1 MNDWG
6 GPNWIAGPPG
16 GPYDRTDM
24 RQLPLADPGRPDV
37 RSPWRYLW
45 WIVTSQRGT
54 VLAAIAAG
62 VVWMVAQAVMPALIG
77 RAIDEGVSVD
87 DNGRLL
93 FWTSLLL
100 VAGLTQAV
108 AGIVRHRYSVSMWLD
123 AAYRTVQLV
132 SAHSARLGSTLSRR
146 ISTGEV
152 VSVGANDIAHIGN
165 SVDALGRAA
174 GSLVA
179 FLVVAAL
186 LLSTSTT
193 LGLLVLIG
201 VPLLAVA
208 IGPLLKPLQ
217 QRNTVA
223 REMQGELN
231 TLASDIVGGLRVL
244 RGIGGEQVF
253 SRRYAAESQRVRH
266 AGVRVGALQ
275 SSLDALQVLLPG
287 IFVVLVVWLG
297 ARFAV
302 AGQISAGELVAFY
315 GYAVFLMLP
324 LRTATEYANKLI
336 RARVAADRVLA
347 VLRLQPEVVDPVDP
361 APEPSDDT
369 LRDPVS
375 GFVARPG
382 RLTALVGEEPAQSAA
397 LADRLGYVVPSDAT
411 LGGVPM
417 SRLPREVLR
426 RRVLVSDTTA
436 TLFSGRL
443 RDELTGGRQVS
454 EPALASA
461 LHTASAGDVL
471 EALPDGLDEMVEE
484 RGRSFSGGQ
493 RQRLVLTRALL
504 ADPPVLVLVE
514 PTSAVDA
521 HTEARVADRLMDARA
536 GRTTVVVSASPLLLD
551 RVDDVAFLQGDR
563 IVAAGQHRD
572 LLETVSAYR
581 ATVTR
586 EEEE

>member
-1 MNDWG
+1 
-6 GPNWIAGPPG
+6 
-16 GPYDRTDM
+16 M

-45 WIVTSQRGT
+45 WIVTSQRAA
-54 VLAAIAAG
+54 VLATVAAG

-93 FWTSLLL
+93 FWTGLLL
-100 VAGLTQAV
+100 AAGLTQAV

-132 SAHSARLGSTLSRR
+132 NAHSARLGATLSRR
-146 ISTGEV
+146 IATGEV

-201 VPLLAVA
+201 VPLLTVA

-217 QRNTVA
+217 QRNTLA
-223 REMQGELN
+223 RSMQGELN

-253 SRRYAAESQRVRH
+253 ARRYAAESQRVRH

-287 IFVVLVVWLG
+287 VFVVLVVWIG

-324 LRTATEYANKLI
+324 LRTATEFANKLI

-361 APEPSDDT
+361 APEPTDDT
-369 LRDPVS
+369 LSDPVS

-382 RLTALVGEEPAQSAA
+382 RLTALVGEEPAESAA

-411 LGGVPM
+411 LGGIPM
-417 SRLPREVLR
+417 SRLPRDVLR

-443 RDELTGGRQVS
+443 RNELTGGRLVS
-454 EPALASA
+454 EPALTRA

-471 EALPDGLDEMVEE
+471 EALPGRLDETVEE

-521 HTEARVADRLMDARA
+521 HTEARVADRLLDARA
-536 GRTTVVVSASPLLLD
+536 GRTTVVVTASPLLLD

-563 IVAAGQHRD
+563 VVASGRHRD
-572 LLETVSAYR
+572 LLQTVPAYR

-586 EEEE
+586 EEDE

>member
-1 MNDWG
+1 
-6 GPNWIAGPPG
+6 
-16 GPYDRTDM
+16 M
-24 RQLPLADPGRPDV
+24 RDLPLADPGRPDL

-45 WIVTSQRGT
+45 WIVTMQRT
-54 VLAAIAAG
+54 AVLAAVATG
-62 VVWMVAQAVMPALIG
+62 VVWMVAQAVMPAIIG
-77 RAIDEGVSVD
+77 RAIDQGVSVD
-87 DNGRLL
+87 DNQRLL
-93 FWTSLLL
+93 YWTGLLL
-100 VAGLTQAV
+100 LAGIIQAV
-108 AGIVRHRYSVSMWLD
+108 AGIIRHRYSVSMWLD

-132 SAHSARLGSTLSRR
+132 SAHSARLGATLSRR
-146 ISTGEV
+146 IATGEV

-193 LGLLVLIG
+193 LGLIVLIG
-201 VPLLAVA
+201 VPLLTVA

-217 QRNTVA
+217 QRNAVA
-223 REMQGELN
+223 RAMQGELN

-244 RGIGGEQVF
+244 RGIGGEDVF

-287 IFVVLVVWLG
+287 IFVVLVVWIG

-315 GYAVFLMLP
+315 GYAMFLMLP
-324 LRTATEYANKLI
+324 LRTATEFANKLI
-336 RARVAADRVLA
+336 RARVGADRVLA
-347 VLRLQPEVVDPVDP
+347 VLRLHPEVGDPVDP
-361 APEPSDDT
+361 APEPSGDT
-369 LRDPVS
+369 LADPVS

-382 RLTALVGEEPAQSAA
+382 RLTALVSEAPATSAA
-397 LADRLGYVVPSDAT
+397 LADRLGHVVLSEAT

-417 SRLPREVLR
+417 GRLPREVQR

-443 RDELTGGRQVS
+443 RDELTGRRDIS
-454 EPALASA
+454 EQALAAA

-471 EALPDGLDEMVEE
+471 EALPGGLDATVEE

-493 RQRLVLTRALL
+493 RQRLVLARALL

-521 HTEARVADRLMDARA
+521 HTEARVADRLLAARA
-536 GRTTVVVSASPLLLD
+536 GRTTVVVTASPLLLD
-551 RVDDVAFLQGDR
+551 RVDEVAFLQGER
-563 IVAAGQHRD
+563 VVAAGAHRD
-572 LLETVSAYR
+572 LLDTVPAYR

-586 EEEE
+586 EED